1 MAENIAIVHSWV
13 REIEALGS
21 IEVGDFAA
29 AMYDNLG
36 FLYLLSL

>member
-21 IEVGDFAA
+21 IEVGDFIAIT
-29 AMYDNLG
+29 YDNLG